1 MMQSQWS
8 GLAARTFDP
17 TPLAV
22 PAGGDAAAVAANG
35 ATPLARGIISAP
47 VLGTGDGI
55 SRPWWQQP
63 TNDPSWQNAFGGGT
77 FPGAN
82 GAILGF
88 VQGLVGMI
96 QQLLSSLFSG
106 NGSAEGSPGVD
117 NDRQRY
123 QDVDVSS
130 TGDPHLAVTGTLR
143 TRDGQQSVDQHYD
156 SMSSHDDL
164 VDTHDVAGGYRVSTT
179 VTQPAVNG
187 VTYNQSASVHA
198 DYGQETIAMN
208 KDGSFAISDHGA
220 AVALT
225 KGQSVGLSG
234 GEIVTENQDGSL
246 TVNAANARGGSIS
259 TTLHATGNGVDV
271 TTHAHQIAL
280 GGDVV
285 RHSSGG

>member
-17 TPLAV
+17 TPLAG
-22 PAGGDAAAVAANG
+22 ADAATLTPNG
-35 ATPLARGIISAP
+35 TPSLARGIMPMP

-55 SRPWWQQP
+55 SRPWWQQQP
-63 TNDPSWQNAFGGGT
+63 NDPTWQNPFGGGSL
-77 FPGAN
+77 PGAN

-88 VQGLVGMI
+88 VQGLIGMI

-106 NGSAEGSPGVD
+106 NGSAQGSPGID
-117 NDRQRY
+117 NDRQQRF

-130 TGDPHLAVTGTLR
+130 TGDPHLAITGTR
-143 TRDGQQSVDQHYD
+143 GTPDGQQSVDQHYD

-164 VDTHDVAGGYRVSTT
+164 VDTRDVAGGYRVSTT
-179 VTQPAVNG
+179 VTQPAANG

-220 AVALT
+220 AVAIT

-259 TTLHATGNGVDV
+259 TTLHATGSGVDV

-280 GGDVV
+280 GGEVV
-285 RHSSGG
+285 RHSAGG

>member
-22 PAGGDAAAVAANG
+22 PGVDTATLTLNG
-35 ATPLARGIISAP
+35 APRVATGIVAAP

-63 TNDPSWQNAFGGGT
+63 ANDPSWQNPFGGGSL
-77 FPGAN
+77 PGAN

-88 VQGLVGMI
+88 VQGLIGMI

-106 NGSAEGSPGVD
+106 NGSTEGSPGVD
-117 NDRQRY
+117 NDRQQRF
-123 QDVDVSS
+123 QDVDISS
-130 TGDPHLAVTGTLR
+130 TGDPHLAMTGTRR
-143 TRDGQQSVDQHYD
+143 TPEGQQAVDQHYD

-164 VDTHDVAGGYRVSTT
+164 LDTRDIAGGYRVSTT
-179 VTQPAVNG
+179 VTQPGGNG

-198 DYGQETIAMN
+198 DYGQETITLN

-246 TVNAANARGGSIS
+246 TVNDANARGGSIS

-285 RHSSGG
+285 RHSAGG